1 MRFLRR
7 RTRPGHVK
15 MEFTPMID
23 VVFLLLIFF
32 MCTLKFKTLEGKLA
46 TYLPKNRGVD
56 VTPELLLPKEDIR
69 VKLSQRGDRCLF
81 AVKGRFIGVLPQDR
95 AKLYDR
101 IRGLRQAMPDSPAV
115 IDADPAVTH
124 GNVVTVVD
132 ECMRARVA
140 EITFAGAL
148 PDLKKRS
155 ARKDG

>member
-15 MEFTPMID
+15 MEFTAMID
-23 VVFLLLIFF
+23 VVFLLLVFF

-46 TYLPKNRGVD
+46 TYLPKDRGPD
-56 VTPELLLPKEDIR
+56 RHFELPVPKEDIR

-81 AVKGRFIGVLPQDR
+81 AVKGRFLGVLPQDR
-95 AKLYDR
+95 DKLFDR
-101 IRGLRQAMPDSPAV
+101 IRGLRQALPDSPAV
-115 IDADPAVTH
+115 IDADPAVAH

-132 ECMRARVA
+132 ECIRARVA

-148 PDLKKRS
+148 PELK
-155 ARKDG
+155 RKG